1 MFGLG
6 LPEVG
11 VILVVAVLI
20 FGPKKVPELGKALG
34 QTLRGFKDE
43 MGKTTSQTDRETQD

>member
-34 QTLRGFKDE
+34 QTLRGFKEE
-43 MGKTTSQTDRETQD
+43 MGKTTSEEDSEIKE

>member
-11 VILVVAVLI
+11 VILVIAVLI
-20 FGPKKVPELGKALG
+20 FGPKKVPELGKSLG

-43 MGKTTSQTDRETQD
+43 MAKTTAEEDSEVKE

>member
-34 QTLRGFKDE
+34 QTLRGFKNE
-43 MGKTTSQTDRETQD
+43 MEKPDTEEDSA

>member
-11 VILVVAVLI
+11 VIVVIAVLI
-20 FGPKKVPELGKALG
+20 FGPKKVPELGKSLG

-43 MGKTTSQTDRETQD
+43 MDKSATEEDKED

>member
-11 VILVVAVLI
+11 VILVIAVLI
-20 FGPKKVPELGKALG
+20 FGPKKVPELGKSLG

-43 MGKTTSQTDRETQD
+43 MGKATAEEDSEVKE